1 MQECDRT
8 IAGAENLIV
17 RGNLD
22 TNTLLLNTKNIT
34 IAENTPDNSQ
44 ATIYKSTLEGLSENT
59 NLILQATNDI
69 TINAFSNNLIL
80 ANRSDKVIFNAD
92 VDGDG
97 IGNFQMQ
104 TADTI
109 KTNGGDISISG
120 ASLILGNI
128 DTSFILGGGDIN
140 LTATEG
146 NISTGNLES
155 YSISYDGR
163 LGESFWNIILDAQG
177 NISTGI
183 LKSYSHSHSYSSD
196 GTAGTGGE
204 ITLTALGNISTH
216 SLNSFSFS
224 SDGTAGT
231 GGEITLTALGNIS
244 THSLNSFSFSFD
256 NGTAGTGGDITLTA
270 QGNIS
275 TQAFNSSSSS
285 FDDGTAGTGG
295 DITLT
300 AQGNISTQ
308 AFNSSSSSFDDGT
321 AGNGGD
327 ITLTARGNISTPS
340 LYSLSSSVD
349 GTAGTGGD
357 ITLTAQGNISTQSLS
372 SLSSSFDDGT
382 AGNGGDITLTARGN
396 ISTQSLDSFSSYSVD
411 GTAGTG
417 GDITL
422 TAQGDIKGIRYGYNN
437 EYEFPVFSSFSLSQ
451 NGVSGQ
457 GGNVTLTAKNQITD
471 LEILTL
477 SSDFKSGDVQ
487 IKGFGDLSL
496 TNTDIITSKQVTIRN
511 RYINAKDIIQDVSGV
526 GQSGNVTV
534 TSTGNLTFNNSRI
547 ESDTRSSDPA
557 GNITITSPGT
567 VTFNNNN
574 ISKITSNTSSQGK
587 AGNIQ
592 INANNLVLTDA
603 SESQS
608 ILAAQKKYL

>member
-224 SDGTAGT
+224 
-231 GGEITLTALGNIS
+231 
-244 THSLNSFSFSFD
+244 FD
-256 NGTAGTGGDITLTA
+256 N
-270 QGNIS
+270 
-275 TQAFNSSSSS
+275 
-285 FDDGTAGTGG
+285 GTAGTGG